1 MFVHSL
7 SFAKFDE
14 TIPNNSV
21 MHGLG
26 YAHVLLKKY

>member
-14 TIPNNSV
+14 TIPNNVSC
-21 MHGLG
+21 
-26 YAHVLLKKY
+26 VLLSSVRAELM